1 MLLSGDTFTDC
12 EARHDSLCD
21 ILRRTHGA
29 SSLPR
34 HSYGLPPLTAADLA
48 DRADGAQCTAA
59 PARQRQRLAIPPGF
73 EPRDTASL
81 AAQHAAQ
88 VALTGLPAVR
98 RSAREQDGGLAR
110 KAALSA
116 MTRPRQPTLRLLSLN
131 VNGLQDKD
139 KRRWLFNLL
148 ERDKWDVILTQ
159 ETHHRSPEEGAAWAQ
174 EGPNGLRCNWSGPAF
189 WCHYTSQSRGVAI
202 LFRATATTSN
212 LTVRHSSATG
222 RTLSVDFTFSG
233 LPYTAVCVYAPSVAT
248 DRPHYYTQELLPSL
262 PPDRHL
268 LVGGDF
274 NCIAGQQDMLDPA
287 SPPGQRTL
295 GYWTGMRHVETDHS
309 LYDVWRDLNSDR
321 RTFTHIATSGQS
333 AACLD
338 RWLLSEQL
346 RARVSKEP
354 HAIGHVIGYPGDH
367 LGVNLSLTAPA
378 STLYAK
384 KRNCALKNLSS
395 TACSRELS
403 VPAYLGAHPLGP
415 DLTRGRRWEDL
426 KRQVK
431 DIALQ
436 RSWALAAQQRASL
449 KVLEADSRAAMAA
462 YSRSPSAETTLLAWQ
477 DAHQLLQALNAEAAK
492 GAALH
497 AGVVWQ
503 FHGEQSTFWF
513 HHLARDRQSRTELKA
528 LRAGAAPDS
537 PRIVLDTPAG
547 RDQGGD
553 ILRDYYSGDSATGR
567 FAAHPVSE
575 AAQAELLQAE
585 DMFLPPEAAATAEG
599 ANGDGRM
606 PAAELEAAL
615 RSLPR
620 GKAPGMDGI
629 PYEFYQRFWPALGQ
643 ELTDVLH
650 EAFITEASPALPPLL
665 LQGRITLLYNGKG
678 ADRESPASYRP
689 ITLLNTDYKL
699 AARTLAN
706 RLGPVLNHVVD
717 ATQTGFLPKR
727 WVGDNVLAH
736 LEEISYLQET
746 QEPGVMVFLD
756 FEKAFDRLD
765 RAWIERCMAAVGF
778 GPGAQ
783 RWVHILHSGT
793 TARVAYNG
801 WHTDA
806 FPVRDAQDILDTS
819 VDFHCAAT
827 GSKLQRGKFQCL
839 SLGSLSHLTGPDAA
853 TRVTLAA
860 QGASVKTLGIP
871 LSKEPADAATALFRA
886 ILQKV
891 ELRIARWSGF
901 SLLGRAYV
909 AKQVLAS
916 MLPEHL
922 LTRLCRALHTF
933 VAANKPVIGGT

>member
-1 MLLSGDTFTDC
+1 
-12 EARHDSLCD
+12 
-21 ILRRTHGA
+21 
-29 SSLPR
+29 
-34 HSYGLPPLTAADLA
+34 
-48 DRADGAQCTAA
+48 
-59 PARQRQRLAIPPGF
+59 
-73 EPRDTASL
+73 
-81 AAQHAAQ
+81 
-88 VALTGLPAVR
+88 
-98 RSAREQDGGLAR
+98 
-110 KAALSA
+110 

-148 ERDKWDVILTQ
+148 ERDKWDIILLQ

-202 LFRATATTSN
+202 LFRTTARISDF
-212 LTVRHSSATG
+212 TVRHSSATG
-222 RTLSVDFTFSG
+222 RTLSVDFTFGG
-233 LPYTAVCVYAPSVAT
+233 LPYTVVCVYAPSVAA
-248 DRPHYYTQELLPSL
+248 DRPQYFTQELFPSM
-262 PPDRHL
+262 PADRHL

-295 GYWTGMRHVETDHS
+295 GYWTGLRHVETEHH
-309 LYDVWRDLNSDR
+309 LYDVWRDLNADR
-321 RTFTHIATSGQS
+321 RAFTHIATSGQS
-333 AACLD
+333 AARLD
-338 RWLLSEQL
+338 RWLISEQL

-354 HAIGHVIGYPGDH
+354 QATGHVIGYPGDH
-367 LGVNLSLTAPA
+367 LGVSLCLTAPA
-378 STLYAK
+378 STLYGAAVW
-384 KRNCALKNLSS
+384 RLPLHLLDDQPFCDRIAD
-395 TACSRELS
+395 E
-403 VPAYLGAHPLGP
+403 VPAYLAAHPLGP
-415 DLTRGRRWEDL
+415 QLTRGHRWENL

-431 DIALQ
+431 DIAMQ
-436 RSWALAAQQRASL
+436 RSWALAAQHRASL
-449 KVLEADSRAAMAA
+449 RMLEADSRAAVAA
-462 YSRSPSAETTLLAWQ
+462 YSRSPSAQTLLEWQ
-477 DAHQLLQALNAEAAK
+477 DAHQLLQALNAESAK

-503 FHGEQSTFWF
+503 FYGEQSTFWF
-513 HHLARDRQSRTELKA
+513 HHLARERQSRTELKA

-537 PRIVLDTPAG
+537 LRVVLDTPTG
-547 RDQGGD
+547 RDTGGT
-553 ILRDYYSGDSATGR
+553 ILRDYYSGASETGL
-567 FAAHPVSE
+567 FAAHPVS
-575 AAQAELLQAE
+575 AQAQAELLQAV
-585 DMFLPPEAAATAEG
+585 DMVLPPEATAAAEG
-599 ANGDGRM
+599 ANGDGSM

-629 PYEFYQRFWPALGQ
+629 PYEFYQHFWPALGQ

-650 EAFITEASPALPPLL
+650 EAFTTDASPALPASL
-665 LQGRITLLYNGKG
+665 LQGRITLLYKGKG

-699 AARTLAN
+699 AARALAS
-706 RLGPVLNHVVD
+706 RLGPLLNHVVD

-806 FPVRDAQDILDTS
+806 FPVRSGVFQGSPLSPLLFVLATQPMAAHARRLALQQAFQPIRLPSGDPAPVMHQHADDTSIHARSPRDAQIILDTS
-819 VDFHCAAT
+819 VDLHCAAT
-827 GSKLQRGKFQCL
+827 GSKLQRGKSQGL
-839 SLGSLSHLTGPDAA
+839 GLGSFSHLAGPDAA
-853 TRVTLAA
+853 TGVTFAE
-860 QGASVKTLGIP
+860 QGESVKHLGIP
-871 LSKEPADAATALFRA
+871 LTNPEGTPASAQRRTVASVSWTSGHRSQLSR
-886 ILQKV
+886 
-891 ELRIARWSGF
+891 LR
-901 SLLGRAYV
+901 
-909 AKQVLAS
+909 
-916 MLPEHL
+916 
-922 LTRLCRALHTF
+922 
-933 VAANKPVIGGT
+933 